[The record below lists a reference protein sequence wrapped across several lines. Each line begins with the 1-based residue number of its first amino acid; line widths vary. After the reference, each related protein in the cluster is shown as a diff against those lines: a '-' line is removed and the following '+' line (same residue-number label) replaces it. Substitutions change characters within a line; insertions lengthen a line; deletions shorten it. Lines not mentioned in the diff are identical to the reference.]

1 MSEINVGNLLTELK
15 VLFNL
20 RNILHLKD
28 VRKPL
33 TRNHTSLYMKEFENE
48 SSHRSNGWRV

>member
-20 RNILHLKD
+20 RRILNLKAI
-28 VRKPL
+28 RKPL
-33 TRNHTSLYMKEFENE
+33 TRSYTSLYMREFENE